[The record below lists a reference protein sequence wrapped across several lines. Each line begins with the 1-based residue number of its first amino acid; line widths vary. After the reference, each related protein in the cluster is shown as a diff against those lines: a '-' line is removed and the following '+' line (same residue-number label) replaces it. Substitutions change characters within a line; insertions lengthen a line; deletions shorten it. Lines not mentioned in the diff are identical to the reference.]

1 MPEGQSLSP
10 DHSSTDDEDGIAE
23 PRTDRG
29 AVLHF
34 AMAFAAAARMQL
46 RTTRANIEDLT
57 WVVTEPL
64 LAVVA
69 IAVLVHA
76 GRSDLASH
84 ALCASFLMTTAQMG
98 FWVGSD
104 VLAQERSRQT
114 LELSVICPTP
124 FIVILFARVLII
136 SCIGLL
142 GLGEGWFI
150 VRVLFGVKL
159 TVHHPLLLVLAL
171 VATVLS
177 AACTSVLMSALFSL
191 ARTARTLQNAV
202 YGPLCLLG
210 GVLVPAE
217 YLPGW
222 LRPLSPFVFLSW
234 SADLVRDAFNVAAPA
249 QVGVRLAVLVALGLL
264 AGLFA
269 ALITSRILDKLRRDG
284 SLGLS

>member
-1 MPEGQSLSP
+1 
-10 DHSSTDDEDGIAE
+10 
-23 PRTDRG
+23 
-29 AVLHF
+29 
-34 AMAFAAAARMQL
+34 MQL

-104 VLAQERSRQT
+104 VLDQERRRQT

-124 FIVILFARVLII
+124 FIVVLFARVLII

-150 VRVLFGVKL
+150 VRVLFGVQL
-159 TVHHPLLLVLAL
+159 TVYHPLLLFLAL
-171 VATVLS
+171 ISTVWSAT
-177 AACTSVLMSALFSL
+177 CTSVLMSALFSL
-191 ARTARTLQNAV
+191 AARTARTLQNAV

-210 GVLVPAE
+210 GVLVPAQ

-222 LRPLSPFVFLSW
+222 LRPLSPVVFLSW
-234 SADLVRDAFNVAAPA
+234 SADLVRDAFSVATPA
-249 QVGVRLAVLVALGLL
+249 HVVGRFAALLALGVVAGLL
-264 AGLFA
+264 AV
-269 ALITSRILDKLRRDG
+269 LITSRILDRLRRDG